1 MNCRKMTVFIL
12 LFSLAL
18 ILGACSDSNNSEAN
32 KEEKNPV
39 IATVNGVDIRED
51 FIEKTYNI
59 WLFMKGTYDNNQ
71 SVDVKTDKDGK
82 EEIFHYG
89 RRESA
94 IVKTNLL
101 NIKIQGMVLED
112 YYKKQAIV
120 ITDEALENK
129 YAEMIAIMKEKKP
142 EVLDFYKANDISEE
156 FIKEGLKNN
165 YYMTIFSEKL
175 EEKFRDEYNLSEEEY
190 KKIKLNIDASA
201 IFVDDEKTADEV
213 YKKLQEGAKFEDLV
227 QEYSIDEVSKNR
239 DGKLGN
245 IKLEEMPIEF
255 VRNVGKMKKGEIS
268 KPFKT
273 VFAYSIVKLD
283 DFTTVKDM
291 LEDEDLSESDEAG
304 VKITIYN
311 RMFQLMLDEEINKI
325 MDEAK
330 IEIKKNFYEEGMSDN
345 EQ

>member
-1 MNCRKMTVFIL
+1 MNFKKITVFTIFFAL
-12 LFSLAL
+12 LLTLS
-18 ILGACSDSNNSEAN
+18 ACSD
-32 KEEKNPV
+32 KEGVEVKKEDVNPV
-39 IATVNGVDIRED
+39 VATVNGVDIRED
-51 FIEKTYNI
+51 FIDKTYDI
-59 WLFMKGTYDNNQ
+59 WLFMKGTYDNN
-71 SVDVKTDKDGK
+71 SDVSVKTDKEAK
-82 EEIFHYG
+82 EDVFHYG

-129 YAEMIAIMKEKKP
+129 YTEMIEIMKEKKP
-142 EVLDFYKANDISEE
+142 EVLEFYKKNKISEE

-175 EEKFRDEYNLSEEEY
+175 EEKFREEYDLSEKEY
-190 KKIKLNIDASA
+190 KNFKLNIEASA

-239 DGKLGN
+239 GGNLGN
-245 IKLEEMPIEF
+245 MKLEEMPIEF

-273 VFAYSIVKLD
+273 VFAYSIVKLN
-283 DFTTVKDM
+283 DFNTVKDM
-291 LEDEDLSESDEAG
+291 LEDENLVDSDEAG
-304 VKITIYN
+304 VKIAIYN
-311 RMFQLMLDEEINKI
+311 RLFQLKLDEEINKI
-325 MDEAK
+325 MKKAN
-330 IEIKKNFYEEGMSDN
+330 IEIKKNFYEEDLNDN